1 MYVYLLNMFIDGR
14 FTFAGIFKEQPTF
27 YSILHAR
34 LSEILPNEDFQTIIC
49 SDGVVVESEDL
60 LDNFEGTTFTVTVNM
75 VELEFRV
82 RDRHW
87 FY

>member
-1 MYVYLLNMFIDGR
+1 MYVYLLNMFIDGQ

-27 YSILHAR
+27 YSNIRAR
-34 LSEILPNEDFQTIIC
+34 LTELLPNEDFDTIVC
-49 SDGVVVESEDL
+49 SDGVVVESENL
-60 LDNFEGTTFTVTVNM
+60 LDNFEGTSFTIVVNG

-82 RDRHW
+82 KDRHW